1 MNLWIR
7 IKDFFQDLPA
17 AVVILNPSK
26 GIGLIFRNCVHL
38 DGTLS
43 LERTKA
49 ELTHFLLFIMILI
62 TVPVFYIGSN
72 IAAIWTVHKY
82 IVPIPLVI
90 KIFGSFSL
98 DEETWE
104 AKIERDISNMENVS
118 QQYTQWSAQH
128 GMSRESSENL
138 QKMLWH
144 SWPLY
149 LGLGLFVAI
158 TFYLIVVRF
167 CLSLIRDYHNNLIRR
182 KMAYFDRDLRVIPR
196 DKIL

>member
-1 MNLWIR
+1 MNLWTR

-26 GIGLIFRNCVHL
+26 GIGLIVRNCVHL
-38 DGTLS
+38 DGRFS
-43 LERTKA
+43 MERMKA
-49 ELTHFLLFIMILI
+49 ELSHFILFLI
-62 TVPVFYIGSN
+62 VLIAVPVIYIGSN
-72 IAAIWTVHKY
+72 LAAIWTVHNY
-82 IVPIPLVI
+82 IVPIPLVV

-98 DEETWE
+98 DEEVWE
-104 AKIERDISNMENVS
+104 AKIERDIANMESVS
-118 QQYTQWSAQH
+118 RQYDQWSSQN
-128 GMSRESSENL
+128 GVSRETSETM

-149 LGLGLFVAI
+149 LGLGLFVGI

-167 CLSLIRDYHNNLIRR
+167 CLSLIRDYHNKLIRR

-196 DKIL
+196 EKIL